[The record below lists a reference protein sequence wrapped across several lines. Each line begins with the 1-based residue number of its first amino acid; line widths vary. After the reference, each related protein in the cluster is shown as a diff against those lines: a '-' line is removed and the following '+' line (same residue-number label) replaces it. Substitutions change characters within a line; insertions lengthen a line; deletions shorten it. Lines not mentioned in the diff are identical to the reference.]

1 MKTFI
6 FFIWKNYKKYIIAL
20 VVLAVLSIFL
30 GLIIYTLP
38 GQISAAIFGG
48 WWFNTAPNRNI
59 YMYIYIEGI
68 KQTLLSK
75 PTSNKYICQLRA
87 KV

>member
-1 MKTFI
+1 MTLLLLASRPSLSFSWFVNPMKTFI

-20 VVLAVLSIFL
+20 VVLAVLSVFL

-48 WWFNTAPNRNI
+48 
-59 YMYIYIEGI
+59 
-68 KQTLLSK
+68 
-75 PTSNKYICQLRA
+75 
-87 KV
+87 